1 MESYWRSAPTAE
13 DFDQLVDPDAK
24 APCES
29 ASKSTP
35 RHCLAGLIDG
45 ADGAGR
51 GGSGRPD
58 GDVGGGR
65 RARRDTRSTTGCEQA
80 RRLDPAMFKKNN
92 GVERRLTCGPRAEQ
106 HKLHIGA
113 DAD

>member
-45 ADGAGR
+45 ADVAGR
-51 GGSGRPD
+51 GVFR
-58 GDVGGGR
+58 
-65 RARRDTRSTTGCEQA
+65 TT
-80 RRLDPAMFKKNN
+80 
-92 GVERRLTCGPRAEQ
+92 
-106 HKLHIGA
+106 
-113 DAD
+113 